1 MLANKK
7 NIPFNALRTNLA
19 AMIYFLKQKQK
30 NTRIKNIT
38 VCLGLFPVLNMQD
51 IKSIMR
57 Q

>member
-19 AMIYFLKQKQK
+19 AMIYVLKQKQK